1 MAGLTTSGA
10 YLLSG
15 HDGPYALERFTCVGD
30 GGSWS
35 YDGVREDPATGVPLG
50 SLALRVDGATVR
62 LQVEAAGWVLR
73 GAAAGGSVLWRR
85 GSDEHDAAA
94 DGFTGTSPA
103 HLVVAVR
110 VGRPRLVLVEVTEP
124 VLATRLV
131 QRSWACLGAQ
141 EEVDVHEV
149 ADLATG
155 ERGRVHLA
163 ADVVVDAPGVR
174 LVTLTRS

>member
-1 MAGLTTSGA
+1 MAGLTSSGA

-15 HDGPYALERFTCVGD
+15 HDGPYALEHFTCVGN

-35 YDGVREDPATGVPLG
+35 YDGVRADPATGLPLG
-50 SLALRVDGATVR
+50 RLALRLDGPTVR
-62 LQVEAAGWVLR
+62 LHVEAAGWVLR

-85 GSDEHDAAA
+85 GDEEHEVAA
-94 DGFTGTSPA
+94 DGFTGSSPA
-103 HLVVAVR
+103 HLVVAAR
-110 VGRPRLVLVEVTEP
+110 LGRPRLVLVEVTEP

-131 QRSWACLGAQ
+131 QRSWGCLGAQ

-155 ERGRVHLA
+155 ETGRVHLSG
-163 ADVVVDAPGVR
+163 DVVVDAPGVR
-174 LVTLTRS
+174 LITLTRS